1 MSGTTK
7 WSGRVLSL
15 IDPNYAKVHMPLVA
29 SVSEHQPTMWVNY
42 FSDFSVLLFF
52 VPIGFY
58 YNLVHKVTH
67 GKLFIA
73 MWGVFCVYFSCAMV
87 RLMLVLAPA
96 VCVLA
101 AIAVSHIVTKAS
113 KNVRLSMIGSRSR
126 VHSPD
131 ISILVLLFVFYI
143 LKTYVFHQMSF
154 AHSQSSPTFI
164 I

>member
-1 MSGTTK
+1 MSGATK

-15 IDPNYAKVHMPLVA
+15 IDPDYAKVHMPLVA

-52 VPIGFY
+52 VPLGFY
-58 YNLVHKVTH
+58 YNLVHKMTH

-101 AIAVSHIVTKAS
+101 AIAVSHVVTKSS
-113 KNVRLSMIGSRSR
+113 KSIRL
-126 VHSPD
+126 
-131 ISILVLLFVFYI
+131 
-143 LKTYVFHQMSF
+143 
-154 AHSQSSPTFI
+154 
-164 I
+164 